1 MSNKTT
7 LSVKGMTCASCAQG
21 IDRHLTIK
29 GVKGVHV
36 FYDSGEVEFET
47 IGEQQTSFVISEI
60 NKLGYNASSA
70 NEEIQTESSYSPLF
84 IKTILSLI
92 VTIPLWSTMI
102 FRVDWMHSFLFQF
115 ILSSIVLIIG
125 LNHFG
130 KSAIGS
136 LRQLRPNMDVLIIM
150 GALTSY
156 LYSIAGYSLAI
167 SHQEW
172 MNYNFFETTASII
185 TFVLIGNLIEE
196 KSLKRTNTSI
206 ASLIKMQPS
215 KARRITNAYS
225 NNEGSVEVEIELLN
239 PNDLILVNSGD
250 KIPADGLIYEGYG
263 QVDASALTG
272 ESIPESKSIN
282 DKVLA
287 GTILVEGSI
296 KCIVEKCGKDTSL
309 SSMIDLVKKSTFKK
323 PAIQKL
329 SDKISLIFVPTVIG
343 ISIVTFLINY
353 FSFDISATN
362 SMLRAIAVLVISC
375 PCAMG
380 LAIPT
385 AVAVS
390 IGNAAK
396 KGILIKGGD
405 VFDKIQKIEEIVFDK
420 TGTLTTGK
428 FKIETIH
435 YTNDDALTPR
445 ILYSLEQY
453 SSHPIAKSILAHLQN
468 SELNNRAISFQDV
481 QEIKGKGIF
490 AKDKDGNDYY
500 VGSGKFAPIDT
511 DSKYQVYL
519 FKNKELLAYIELK
532 DEVRLEAKEVIE
544 WLKTQNIKSTILSG
558 DTNNRCESIA
568 IELGIDN
575 YLAQQLPKD
584 KADYIERQSKL
595 HAVAMIGDGIND
607 AAALSLANLSLAIG
621 DGSSIAISS
630 GEIILMT
637 KNPLEGIKKIKTLS
651 EFTNKIIRQN
661 LFWAFIYNIIAIPF
675 AATGLLHPMIASL
688 SMGFSDV
695 IVIGNSLRIKNK

>member
-1 MSNKTT
+1 
-7 LSVKGMTCASCAQG
+7 MTCASCAQG

-60 NKLGYNASSA
+60 NKLGYNASSV
-70 NEEIQTESSYSPLF
+70 NEEIQAEKSYSPLF
-84 IKTILSLI
+84 IKTALSLI
-92 VTIPLWSTMI
+92 VTIPLWATMI
-102 FRVDWMHSFLFQF
+102 FNVSWMHSFLFQF

-136 LRQLRPNMDVLIIM
+136 LRQLRPNMDVLIMM
-150 GALTSY
+150 GAFTSY

-167 SHQEW
+167 SHDEW

-225 NNEGSVEVEIELLN
+225 NNEGSIEVEIELLN
-239 PNDLILVNSGD
+239 PNDLIFVNSGD

-353 FSFDISATN
+353 FVFDISVTN

-453 SSHPIAKSILAHLQN
+453 SSHPIAKSILAHLQD
-468 SELNNRAISFQDV
+468 SEVTNGAISFQDV

-490 AKDKDGNDYY
+490 AKDIEGNEYY
-500 VGSGKFAPIDT
+500 LGSGKFAPIAT

-532 DEVRLEAKEVIE
+532 DEIRSEAKEVIE

-558 DTNNRCESIA
+558 DTNNRCKSIA
-568 IELGIDN
+568 LELGIDN

-637 KNPLEGIKKIKTLS
+637 KNPLAGIKKIKTLS

>member
-1 MSNKTT
+1 
-7 LSVKGMTCASCAQG
+7 
-21 IDRHLTIK
+21 
-29 GVKGVHV
+29 
-36 FYDSGEVEFET
+36 
-47 IGEQQTSFVISEI
+47 
-60 NKLGYNASSA
+60 
-70 NEEIQTESSYSPLF
+70 
-84 IKTILSLI
+84 
-92 VTIPLWSTMI
+92 
-102 FRVDWMHSFLFQF
+102 
-115 ILSSIVLIIG
+115 
-125 LNHFG
+125 
-130 KSAIGS
+130 
-136 LRQLRPNMDVLIIM
+136 
-150 GALTSY
+150 
-156 LYSIAGYSLAI
+156 
-167 SHQEW
+167 
-172 MNYNFFETTASII
+172 
-185 TFVLIGNLIEE
+185 LIGNLIEE

-225 NNEGSVEVEIELLN
+225 NNEGSIEVEIELLN

-287 GTILVEGSI
+287 GTILVYGSI

-329 SDKISLIFVPTVIG
+329 SDKVSLIFVPTVIG

-353 FSFDISATN
+353 FVFDISVTN

-428 FKIETIH
+428 FKIESIH

-453 SSHPIAKSILAHLQN
+453 SSHPIAKSILAHLQD
-468 SELNNRAISFQDV
+468 SEVTNGAISFQDV

-490 AKDKDGNDYY
+490 AKDNEGNEYY
-500 VGSGKFAPIDT
+500 LGSGKFAPIAT

-532 DEVRLEAKEVIE
+532 DEIRSEAKEVIE

-558 DTNNRCESIA
+558 DTNNRCKSIA
-568 IELGIDN
+568 LELGIDN

-637 KNPLEGIKKIKTLS
+637 KNPLAGIKKIKTLS